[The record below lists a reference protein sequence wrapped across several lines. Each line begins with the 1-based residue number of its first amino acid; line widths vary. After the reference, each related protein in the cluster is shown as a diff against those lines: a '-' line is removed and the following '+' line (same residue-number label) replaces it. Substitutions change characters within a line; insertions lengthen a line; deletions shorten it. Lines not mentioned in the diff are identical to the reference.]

1 MNVSIAIEDWPEAQK
16 LEFIISNVQPY
27 AVKRAC
33 DWISRWNAQLDVPEV
48 DLLAECDSINAF
60 TCSKEPVLS
69 YLGSSIKL

>member
-16 LEFIISNVQPY
+16 LEFIVSNVQPH
-27 AVKRAC
+27 AVKRVRDC
-33 DWISRWNAQLDVPEV
+33 ISRGGAQLDVPKV